1 MPLASLDEG
10 AYNKLVAAQDGYV
23 LLDQKT
29 VAYWRPPPR
38 PIDPGSITDHASA
51 GGHTC
56 AAKPVRWTIPGP
68 IDHGSSGRVFR
79 KPPLTCIYGQGSLS
93 GAEGI

>member
-51 GGHTC
+51 GGHTW
-56 AAKPVRWTIPGP
+56 AVRRVRWTIPGQVDQLLEP
-68 IDHGSSGRVFR
+68 CGTR
-79 KPPLTCIYGQGSLS
+79 KITADLHICLKSTGWS
-93 GAEGI
+93 